1 MQSLPEGSDGSVRGE
16 EVSGTVSPGV
26 SDGTVV
32 FPDEETFEVPPS
44 WRRLVHPRRGGFPQS
59 VPDPD
64 PDAGQVAAKDLA
76 RQSDWLEEMLSSPDS
91 DPEIVAATRAHLA
104 GSPDPLGAAAVAAV
118 SLRWDHRPGVLVD
131 AWVLAHGLSFAARAV
146 VEYIDIQAMWM
157 QHGSVRSES
166 RLLRRPADG
175 SADEYW
181 ARPRFADRMRALVA
195 VSGDEEYA
203 QVVADLAGY
212 RDNLR
217 RRCSVSYLVPGE
229 QHWVDECCAEADAA
243 GATLRAMLLCSL
255 GSPEQIEKFPRPV
268 HLLWNGWDMELIA
281 TLAEG
286 TGRAFAPL
294 LTEAIAT
301 APGVDRA
308 RTVARALVALPTDDA
323 FRVLLSH
330 ADDKHVRTSLVEAMD
345 RYPVRA
351 LRLLAEA
358 ASAPG
363 DQDRA
368 AQSADR
374 MLAHHVMAHRALAK
388 AVLPELAPGAAAHV
402 EPLLD
407 GADRVADAPV
417 EALPALLVD
426 PPWTRKRAKAPE
438 KREATE
444 IPAAPAPK
452 VVWQPGERE
461 KWSVMPTWLVRRAFP
476 AEQWA
481 EHLEKARGE
490 RGWNYLAQCAH
501 LFLHGPED
509 EARRAVLAYVPKG
522 DHGNPDVLRP
532 LAARFGADALHLV
545 LEASADFSAKL
556 GELVLPFLSTEVAVR
571 VGDWLIR
578 LKSANATARG
588 WLTRHG
594 LAAVPYLLPQ
604 AVGPAG
610 PVRNG
615 AETALMVIAQKHGVD
630 AVREAAATAGGP
642 EAADIV
648 AEILDGDPMAF
659 ALPKRMPTVGS
670 WADPGLLPQIL
681 LKDGGALPVG
691 AARHVLTMLA
701 LSKPHSVYPGIAVL
715 KEHCTSDSLAAFAWG
730 LFEQWQFIGMPAKE
744 SWVLQA
750 LGPLGDD
757 GTVRRLSP
765 LLRAWPGEG
774 SHKRAVDGLDVLA
787 AIGSDIAL
795 MHLHG
800 ISQRVKFKGLKTRAQ
815 EKIAEVADGLGLT
828 GEQLGDRL
836 VPDFGLDA
844 DGSTVID
851 YGTRRFTVGFDEQLR
866 PYVKD
871 ADGMVR
877 KALPAPGVKD
887 DQTLAPAERKRFATL
902 KKDVRTVASD
912 QVRRLEQAMVTQRSW
927 TDGEFRELFVDHPLM
942 RHLVCRLVWTG
953 EADGAVTTF
962 RVAEDR
968 TFADAEDELLTL
980 PEGATVRLA
989 HPLSLGEE
997 RDTWAELFADYEILQ
1012 PFPQL
1017 GRPVHALTGEEAAGH
1032 RLARFEGVTVPVGKL
1047 LGLTKRGWERG
1058 APQDAGVECWMSRPA
1073 GAGRYLVI
1081 DLDPGIAVGMVDEL
1095 GDQTLE
1101 AVRIGSSPGYYRPG
1115 DDHPLRLG
1123 DLDPVLASE
1132 LLADLTEVTAG

>member
-1 MQSLPEGSDGSVRGE
+1 MQSLPDGSDGSVRGE
-16 EVSGTVSPGV
+16 EVPGASG
-26 SDGTVV
+26 GTVV
-32 FPDEETFEVPPS
+32 FPDEETFEVPSS
-44 WRRLVHPRRGGFPQS
+44 WRRLVHPRRGGFPQP
-59 VPDPD
+59 VPDLD
-64 PDAGQVAAKDLA
+64 PDAGQVAAKGLA
-76 RQSDWLEEMLSSPDS
+76 EESRWLEEMLSSPDS

-104 GSPDPLGAAAVAAV
+104 GSPNPLGAAAVAAV

-146 VEYIDIQAMWM
+146 VEYIDIEAMWT
-157 QHGSVRSES
+157 QHGSVRSDS

-175 SADEYW
+175 SADHYW
-181 ARPRFADRMRALVA
+181 ARPRFADRMRALIA
-195 VSGDEEYA
+195 VSGDEEYE
-203 QVVADLAGY
+203 QVVSDLAGC
-212 RDNLR
+212 RTGLR
-217 RRCSVSYLVPGE
+217 RRCAVSYLVPGE
-229 QHWVDECCAEADAA
+229 QHWVDECCAEADGA

-255 GSPEQIEKFPRPV
+255 GSPEQIEKFPRSVNLP
-268 HLLWNGWDMELIA
+268 WNGWDMELVA

-286 TGRAFAPL
+286 VGQAVAPL
-294 LTEAIAT
+294 LTEALAT
-301 APGVDRA
+301 APGADRT

-330 ADDKHVRTSLVEAMD
+330 ADDKHVRTSLVAAMD

-363 DQDRA
+363 GQDRA

-374 MLAHHVMAHRALAK
+374 MLAHHVMTHRALVK
-388 AVLPELAPGAAAHV
+388 AALPGLAPGVAAQV

-407 GADRVADAPV
+407 EVDRVADAPA

-438 KREATE
+438 KREAAR
-444 IPAAPAPK
+444 IPTAPGPK
-452 VVWQPGERE
+452 AVWQPGERE
-461 KWSVMPTWLVRRAFP
+461 KWSAMPAWLARRDFP
-476 AEQWA
+476 AEQWT
-481 EHLEKARGE
+481 ERLEKARGD
-490 RGWNYLAQCAH
+490 RGWNHLAQCAH

-509 EARRAVLAYVPKG
+509 EARQAVRAYRPAG
-522 DHGNPDVLRP
+522 GFGNPDVLRP
-532 LAARFGADALHLV
+532 LAARFGTDVLHLV
-545 LEASADFSAKL
+545 LEASADFSVKL
-556 GELVLPFLSTEVAVR
+556 GDLVLPFLSTEVAAR
-571 VGDWLIR
+571 IGDWLIR

-588 WLTRHG
+588 WLGRHG

-604 AVGPAG
+604 AVGPTG
-610 PVRNG
+610 PARNG
-615 AETALMVIAQKHGVD
+615 AETALKVIAQKHGVD

-642 EAADIV
+642 EAASIV

-659 ALPKRMPTVGS
+659 ALPKRMPAVGP

-701 LSKPHSVYPGIAVL
+701 LSKPHGVYPGIAVL
-715 KEHCTSDSLAAFAWG
+715 KEHCTPASLAAFAWG
-730 LFEQWQFIGMPAKE
+730 LFEQWQFVGTPAKE
-744 SWVLQA
+744 SWVLHA
-750 LGPLGDD
+750 LGLLGDD
-757 GTVRRLSP
+757 DTVRRLSP

-787 AIGSDIAL
+787 AIGSDVAL

-800 ISQRVKFKGLKTRAQ
+800 ISQRVKFKGLKARAQ

-871 ADGMVR
+871 ADGTVR

-887 DQTLAPAERKRFATL
+887 DQTLAPTERKRFATL

-927 TDGEFRELFVDHPLM
+927 TDDEFRELFVDHPLM
-942 RHLVCRLVWTG
+942 RHLVRRLVWTG
-953 EADGAVTTF
+953 ETGGAVTTF
-962 RVAEDR
+962 RVAEDS

-989 HPLSLGEE
+989 HPLHLGGE

-1032 RLARFEGVTVPVGKL
+1032 RLARFEGATVPVGKL

-1058 APQDAGVECWMSRPA
+1058 TPQDAGVECWISRPA
-1073 GAGRYLVI
+1073 GPGRYLVI
-1081 DLDPGIAVGMVDEL
+1081 DLDPGIAVGMVNEL

-1101 AVRIGSSPGYYRPG
+1101 AVRIDSSPDYYRTG